1 MKKQLLAVVSLALF
15 SGYVFAAE
23 PTSTDVTKGAPSAKT
38 LHGHHGKML
47 KSAHSST
54 KHHHKTTAKH
64 DVKPS

>member
-1 MKKQLLAVVSLALF
+1 MKKQLLAVVTLALF
-15 SGYVFAAE
+15 SGYVFATE
-23 PTSTDVTKGAPSAKT
+23 PAVTDVTKAAPSAKT

-54 KHHHKTTAKH
+54 KHHHKATAKH